1 MGDKTLGTSDA
12 PLPDPE
18 QPVSSRPAAEAFLS
32 KICFKLGPPA
42 LVGVEVEWITTTA
55 DGSRPSVP
63 TLARLLGPHAP
74 PSVSPH
80 SPHAPL
86 PDGSMV
92 SVEPGGQLELSSQPV
107 ESVTEL
113 RDRIDRDSAA
123 LRELLRGRIHLH
135 SRADD
140 KRHADQVLTV
150 PRYRAMRGRYNNIG
164 PLGRWMMCNT
174 AAVQVCLDAGR
185 DDTEVAARWQML
197 HDVGPAL
204 CAAFANSPGRAG
216 DEARSGPL
224 SASAR
229 MRAWHGLDPV
239 RDVPAFGAPR
249 LDEHSPSPRI
259 DYPRRVLATP
269 LLCVR
274 RGDNDWSA
282 PDITFGDW
290 IDGNSGNLDRPPTYA
305 DLRYHATTVFGAIR
319 PQGHLEV
326 RYLDAQPP
334 GGWLVPAAVLTALA
348 ATPQTVTEAS
358 DIARATA
365 GRWTDAAVDGLDD
378 AELRS
383 AAASLIEL
391 ATDLTDD
398 CTLRSVLGRDASRVA
413 RGERPH
419 AQKSAPT
426 REGAAAR

>member
-1 MGDKTLGTSDA
+1 MGDTTLVTTDT
-12 PLPDPE
+12 PLPDPN
-18 QPVSSRPAAEAFLS
+18 QHISSRPAAEAFLA
-32 KICFKLGPPA
+32 KICFKVGPPS
-42 LVGVEVEWITTTA
+42 LVGVEVEWITTTS

-74 PSVSPH
+74 TSVSPG
-80 SPHAPL
+80 SPHLPL
-86 PDGSMV
+86 PHGSLI

-107 ESVTEL
+107 ESVVEL
-113 RDRIDRDSAA
+113 RDRIDRDTAT
-123 LRELLRGRIHLH
+123 LRELVRGRLHLH

-140 KRHADQVLTV
+140 KRRADQVLTV
-150 PRYRAMRGRYNNIG
+150 PRYRAMRARYNSIG

-174 AAVQVCLDAGR
+174 AAIQVCLDAGR
-185 DDTEVAARWQML
+185 DDTEIAARWRML

-229 MRAWHGLDPV
+229 MRAWHGLDPD
-239 RDVPAFGAPR
+239 RDVPEFGAAK
-249 LDEHSPSPRI
+249 LHDDAWSPRI
-259 DYPRRVLATP
+259 DYPRRILATP

-274 RGDNDWSA
+274 RNDDDWSA

-290 IDGNSGNLDRPPTYA
+290 IDGNAGDLDRPPTFA
-305 DLRYHATTVFGAIR
+305 DLRYHATTVFGAVR

-334 GGWLVPAAVLTALA
+334 GGWLVPTAVLSAVA
-348 ATPQTVTEAS
+348 ATPSAVAEATE
-358 DIARATA
+358 IARATS
-365 GRWTDAAVDGLDD
+365 GRWTEAAVDGLDD
-378 AELRS
+378 PELRS
-383 AAASLIEL
+383 AAASLIDL
-391 ATDLTDD
+391 AAALTDD
-398 CTLRSVLGRDASRVA
+398 CALRSLLGRDSARVT

-419 AQKSAPT
+419 AQDPAPT

>member
-1 MGDKTLGTSDA
+1 MGDAHLVTANT
-12 PLPDPE
+12 PLPDPD
-18 QPVSSRPAAEAFLS
+18 QPVSSRPAAEAFLA
-32 KICFKLGPPA
+32 KICFKVGPPA
-42 LVGVEVEWITTTA
+42 LVGVEVEWITTTP

-74 PSVSPH
+74 VSVSPD
-80 SPHAPL
+80 SPHLPL
-86 PDGSMV
+86 PDGSLV

-107 ESVTEL
+107 ESVSEL
-113 RDRIDRDSAA
+113 RNRIDRDTVA
-123 LRELLRGRIHLH
+123 LRELLRGRLHLH

-140 KRHADQVLTV
+140 KRRADQVLTV
-150 PRYRAMRGRYNNIG
+150 PRYRAMRARYNAIG

-174 AAVQVCLDAGR
+174 AAIQVCLDAGR
-185 DDTEVAARWQML
+185 DDAEIADRWQML

-204 CAAFANSPGRAG
+204 CAAFANSRGRAG
-216 DEARSGPL
+216 DEDRSGPV

-239 RDVPAFGAPR
+239 RDVPTFGAPGLGTDAR
-249 LDEHSPSPRI
+249 SPRT

-274 RGDNDWSA
+274 RGDDDWSA

-290 IDGNSGNLDRPPTYA
+290 IDGNCGDLDRAPTYA
-305 DLRYHATTVFGAIR
+305 DLRYHATTVFGAVR

-334 GGWLVPAAVLTALA
+334 GGWLVPTAVLAALA
-348 ATPQTVTEAS
+348 ATPQAVAEAS
-358 DIARATA
+358 EIARATS
-365 GRWTDAAVDGLDD
+365 GGWVEAAVDGLDD
-378 AELRS
+378 PQLRS
-383 AAASLIEL
+383 AAASLTEL
-391 ATDLTDD
+391 ATGLTDD
-398 CTLRSVLGRDASRVA
+398 CTLRAILGRDAGRIA

-419 AQKSAPT
+419 AQDT
-426 REGAAAR
+426 VREGAAAR